1 LYWKPSRARSPHLD
15 PLLNDREILIAAIKE
30 QLGLAEEAGD
40 NVVRRKGFVM
50 EATRLGIR
58 LLEVQKKLGDDFD

>member
-1 LYWKPSRARSPHLD
+1 LD
-15 PLLNDREILIAAIKE
+15 PLLSDREILIAAIKE

-40 NVVRRKGFVM
+40 NIPKRKAIIM
-50 EATRLGIR
+50 EATRLGLR

>member
-1 LYWKPSRARSPHLD
+1 LD

>member
-1 LYWKPSRARSPHLD
+1 MD
-15 PLLNDREILIAAIKE
+15 PLLSDREILIVAIRE

-40 NVVRRKGFVM
+40 NIPIRKAIIM
-50 EATRLGIR
+50 EATRLGLR